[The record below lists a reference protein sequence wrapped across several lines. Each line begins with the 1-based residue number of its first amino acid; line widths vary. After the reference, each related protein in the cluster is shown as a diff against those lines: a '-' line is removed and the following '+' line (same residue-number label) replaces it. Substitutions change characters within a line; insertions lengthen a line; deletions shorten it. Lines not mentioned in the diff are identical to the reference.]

1 MDVNGYSAYI
11 MDLLVKRINEYK
23 STLDYNVALKEY
35 ALSTLTETRNLSLGS
50 SNPQS
55 STAISSSKIPF
66 GMYLNFS
73 AFNPLGTICLSAWGN
88 NETV

>member
-35 ALSTLTETRNLSLGS
+35 ALSTLTETRNLSLGYGCA
-50 SNPQS
+50 NIEQS
-55 STAISSSKIPF
+55 
-66 GMYLNFS
+66 
-73 AFNPLGTICLSAWGN
+73 LSANINQTGAKNMGLCASLSLMSLKSSIQN
-88 NETV
+88 N